1 MAINTNLA
9 SVSFGAVTI
18 VGVGSYSF
26 TNERSALETTE
37 IGATTRSYISGIQGA
52 SASIEIFYDQA
63 QASHTALESYIGSGT
78 TGTLVVTNSTSMTYT
93 ASAILTRFEITAQAG
108 DLVRA
113 SCDFQITGAV
123 TIA

>member
-18 VGVGSYSF
+18 LGVGSYSF

-37 IGATTRSYISGIQGA
+37 IGSTTRSYISGIQGA

-63 QASHTALESYIGSGT
+63 QASHATLEGYIGSGT
-78 TGTLVVTNSTSMTYT
+78 IATLIVTNSSSQTYT
-93 ASAILTRFEITAQAG
+93 ASAILTRFEITGQAG